1 MADQTTTGGD
11 LARCPWCSAELS
23 TTDAATCPS
32 CGASLHGATDQ
43 SLPGLTAIDP
53 LAVIEGT
60 RAPQRPRNRLVAWI
74 TGADIDEAAAPL
86 ASAEALA
93 PPSGDVLL
101 EMERLRIEA
110 ELAQRSADAE
120 ARVTDV
126 AIAAA
131 DAGDTATAQRAVN
144 AVLGTDRRTDALVES
159 PEERELAARG
169 YDGPTDTAA
178 PAPSADAGAAAD
190 ATAPAADATT
200 PAAAAAPSDA
210 SPADGPA
217 DPA

>member
-11 LARCPWCSAELS
+11 LARCPWCSAELT

-32 CGASLHGATDQ
+32 CGASLQGTTDQ

-74 TGADIDEAAAPL
+74 TGSDIDEAAAPL

-110 ELAQRSADAE
+110 ELAQASADAE

-131 DAGDTATAQRAVN
+131 DAGDTATAQRAVS

-169 YDGPTDTAA
+169 HGEPTDAAA
-178 PAPSADAGAAAD
+178 PAPSADAGTAAEGAAD
-190 ATAPAADATT
+190 
-200 PAAAAAPSDA
+200 APSDA
-210 SPADGPA
+210 PPADGPA